1 MSVRRTDQKS
11 EKMLGIFFQRFIEY
25 LRKLTDTFILLGIPN
40 KEKYLI
46 FMLCPHEIPNIHALM
61 NTDGRTERTNSI
73 VPVEN
78 FFFGGDKN
86 NGSWNI
92 YGVQGIQKS
101 RFGWKCGD

>member
-1 MSVRRTDQKS
+1 MLDYKALYGRTD
-11 EKMLGIFFQRFIEY
+11 
-25 LRKLTDTFILLGIPN
+25 
-40 KEKYLI
+40 
-46 FMLCPHEIPNIHALM
+46 A
-61 NTDGRTERTNSI
+61 RTERTNSI

-101 RFGWKCGD
+101 RFGWKKKFVFFINKKKITSFEVIFSGQNLSCKLNRGSLHI